1 MHSSS
6 HVFSSHLKMAG
17 GGLELVLGYRLG
29 CNMAVDLAVLHLL
42 HLGEQMLM
50 VRMLGALLGHL
61 DDRHILGETRDPV
74 EQVGM
79 PFLGA
84 WGN

>member
-1 MHSSS
+1 MP
-6 HVFSSHLKMAG
+6 AG
-17 GGLELVLGYRLG
+17 LRL
-29 CNMAVDLAVLHLL
+29 VDLAVLQSL

-50 VRMLGALLGHL
+50 VQMLGALLGHL
-61 DDRHILGETRDPV
+61 DDRHILGETRLHV

-79 PFLGA
+79 PFLGV